1 MNSVADTLIADT
13 LIKVNELS
21 NDYAPEPLPL
31 RQRLTWAT
39 RQTGTSVVI
48 KRIIDIVI
56 SFMCLILLSPILLL
70 IAVAIVIESG
80 FPFLFTQE
88 RLGFYGTPFTL
99 FKFRSMCKDAPQ
111 RLAEVL
117 ANNEL
122 ADGPSFKWR
131 HDPRVTRVGRFLRRT
146 SLDELPQL
154 FNVLKGDLS
163 LVGPRPPLESEV
175 ASYEE
180 WQLQRLCLKPGM
192 TGLWQVSG
200 RSKLTFKQMV
210 ELDIAYG
217 ESWSLWLDLVIL
229 ARTPL
234 AVGTGR
240 GAY

>member
-1 MNSVADTLIADT
+1 MNAVVTSITPVD
-13 LIKVNELS
+13 ELS
-21 NDYAPEPLPL
+21 ESLTL
-31 RQRLTWAT
+31 RQRLTWPTQQIGVSAT
-39 RQTGTSVVI
+39 I
-48 KRIIDIVI
+48 KRLMDIVV
-56 SFMCLILLSPILLL
+56 SSMCLIVLSPVLLL
-70 IAVAIVIESG
+70 IALAIAIESG
-80 FPFLFTQE
+80 WPFLFTQE
-88 RLGFYGTPFTL
+88 RLGFYGKPFIL
-99 FKFRSMCKDAPQ
+99 FKFRSMCKDAPA
-111 RLAEVL
+111 RLADIL
-117 ANNEL
+117 ANNEIE
-122 ADGPSFKWR
+122 DGPIFKWR
-131 HDPRVTRVGRFLRRT
+131 NDPRVTRVGRFLRRT

-180 WQLQRLCLKPGM
+180 WQLQRLCVRPGM

-200 RSKLTFKQMV
+200 RSKLTFRQMV

-217 ESWSLWLDLVIL
+217 EAWSLWQDLVIL

>member
-1 MNSVADTLIADT
+1 MNALATPITSVSELADA
-13 LIKVNELS
+13 EMS
-21 NDYAPEPLPL
+21 EPLPL
-31 RQRLTWAT
+31 RLNLTWSTQQVGFSA
-39 RQTGTSVVI
+39 VI
-48 KRIIDIVI
+48 KRLMDIVI
-56 SFMCLILLSPILLL
+56 SSLCLVMLSPILLL
-70 IAVAIVIESG
+70 ITVAIVIESG
-80 FPFLFTQE
+80 WPFLFVQE
-88 RLGFYGTPFTL
+88 RLGFYGKPFKL
-99 FKFRSMCKDAPQ
+99 LKFRSMCKDASK
-111 RLAEVL
+111 RLPEVL
-117 ANNEL
+117 ANNEIS
-122 ADGPSFKWR
+122 DGPTFKWR

-154 FNVLKGDLS
+154 LNVLKGDLS

-175 ASYEE
+175 AAYEE

-200 RSKLTFKQMV
+200 RSKLTFRQMV

-217 ESWSLWLDLVIL
+217 ESWSLWLDMVIL

>member
-1 MNSVADTLIADT
+1 MNAVATPIFSVD
-13 LIKVNELS
+13 ELS
-21 NDYAPEPLPL
+21 DDEPSEPLPL
-31 RQRLTWAT
+31 RLRLTWPT
-39 RQTGTSVVI
+39 QQIGTSAVI
-48 KRIIDIVI
+48 KRLMDIVL
-56 SFMCLILLSPILLL
+56 SALCLIMLSPILLL
-70 IAVAIVIESG
+70 IAVAITIESG
-80 FPFLFTQE
+80 WPCLFTQQ
-88 RLGFYGTPFTL
+88 RLGFYGKPFIL
-99 FKFRSMCKDAPQ
+99 FKFRSMCKDAPK

-117 ANNEL
+117 ANNEV
-122 ADGPSFKWR
+122 ADGPTFKWR

-154 FNVLKGDLS
+154 LNVLKGDLS

-217 ESWSLWLDLVIL
+217 ESWSVWQDLVIL